1 MNSHTEPGMEPSPRT
16 ILLIE
21 DNINYARLIRPIAAR
36 QSSDT
41 ITLIHALSLGE
52 GLEILTQEA
61 ESIDC
66 ILLDL
71 NLHDSEGLETFR
83 KTHGHAPDTPIV
95 VLTALENEGIAC
107 QAVREGAQDYL
118 YKGDMKSG
126 VLLRAMRYAMER
138 KRLERELRRLSITDN
153 LTELFNQRHFF
164 EDIKQEVTRARR
176 MRYSLC
182 LIVFDLDNFKCYN
195 DTHGHL
201 AGDEVLR
208 SVGEITRRSIRTD
221 VDTAYRYGGDEFVVI
236 LPNTETREALEVAER
251 IRENISRDIRG
262 VDISVGISSL
272 EDHVTIKDFIQAADL
287 AMYLDKSRHGSNVIP
302 LKPAS
307 RKNSTE

>member
-1 MNSHTEPGMEPSPRT
+1 MELSPRT

-21 DNINYARLIRPIAAR
+21 DNINYVRLIRPIAAR
-36 QSSDT
+36 QSGNT
-41 ITLIHALSLGE
+41 ITLIHAISLGE
-52 GLEILTQEA
+52 GLDILTREA

-83 KTHGHAPDTPIV
+83 KAHEHAPDTPIV
-95 VLTALENEGIAC
+95 VLTALEDEEIAF

-126 VLLRAMRYAMER
+126 VLMRAMQYAMER

-153 LTELFNQRHFF
+153 LTDLFNQRHFF
-164 EDIKQEVTRARR
+164 EEITQEITRARR
-176 MRYSLC
+176 MKYPLC
-182 LIVFDLDNFKCYN
+182 LIVFDLDDFKKYN

-208 SVGEITRRSIRTD
+208 SVGKITRQSIRTD
-221 VDTAYRYGGDEFVVI
+221 VDTAYRYGGDEFAVI
-236 LPNTETREALEVAER
+236 LPNTEPEEAWEVAGR
-251 IRENISRDIRG
+251 IKENIARVLRG
-262 VDISVGISSL
+262 INVSVGISSL
-272 EDHVTIKDFIQAADL
+272 EEHTTIKDFIQAADL
-287 AMYLDKSRHGSNVIP
+287 AMYLDKSNHKNNVIP
-302 LKPAS
+302 LKPAR
-307 RKNSTE
+307 RKKNT